1 MSSQLKKDDEEAQK
15 VYDMFFEDAMHL
27 LNEHSIPVELVA
39 GTMIAIAQRLYK
51 THLSDKD
58 YEALMDEILNHG
70 EVKPYGTE
78 KVRLH

>member
-1 MSSQLKKDDEEAQK
+1 MSDESEK
-15 VYDMFFEDAMHL
+15 VYQMFFDDAMHL
-27 LNEHSIPVELVA
+27 LNEHSLPVELIA

-51 THLSDKD
+51 THLSDKE

>member
-1 MSSQLKKDDEEAQK
+1 MSDDSEK
-15 VYDMFFEDAMHL
+15 VYQMFFDDAMHL
-27 LNEHSIPVELVA
+27 LNEHSLPVELIA

>member
-1 MSSQLKKDDEEAQK
+1 MKTDEDAEK
-15 VYDMFFEDAMHL
+15 VYEMFFEDAMHL

>member
-1 MSSQLKKDDEEAQK
+1 MSDDSEK
-15 VYDMFFEDAMHL
+15 VYQMFFDDAMHL
-27 LNEHSIPVELVA
+27 LNEHSLPVELIA

-51 THLSDKD
+51 THLSDKE

-70 EVKPYGTE
+70 EVKPYGME

>member
-1 MSSQLKKDDEEAQK
+1 MPSQLKKDEEAEK
-15 VYDMFFEDAMHL
+15 VYKMFFDDAMHL
-27 LNEHSIPVELVA
+27 LNEHSVPVELVA

-51 THLSDKD
+51 THLSDKE

-70 EVKPYGTE
+70 EVKPYGME

>member
-1 MSSQLKKDDEEAQK
+1 MKKDEDAEK

>member
-1 MSSQLKKDDEEAQK
+1 MSDDSQKC
-15 VYDMFFEDAMHL
+15 YDMFFEEAMHL
-27 LNEHSIPVELVA
+27 LNDHQLPVELVA

-51 THLSDKD
+51 THLSDKE

-70 EVKPYGTE
+70 EVKPYGIE

>member
-1 MSSQLKKDDEEAQK
+1 MSDDSEK
-15 VYDMFFEDAMHL
+15 VYQMFFDDAMHL
-27 LNEHSIPVELVA
+27 LNEHSLPVELIA

-51 THLSDKD
+51 THLSEKE

-70 EVKPYGTE
+70 EVKPYGIE

>member
-1 MSSQLKKDDEEAQK
+1 MKKDEDAEK
-15 VYDMFFEDAMHL
+15 VYEMFFEDAMHL

>member
-1 MSSQLKKDDEEAQK
+1 MSDDSEK
-15 VYDMFFEDAMHL
+15 VYQMFFEDAMHL
-27 LNEHSIPVELVA
+27 LNEHQLPVELVA

-51 THLSDKD
+51 THLSDKE

-70 EVKPYGTE
+70 EVKPYGIE

>member
-1 MSSQLKKDDEEAQK
+1 MKKDEDAEK

-39 GTMIAIAQRLYK
+39 GTMLAIAQRLYK

>member
-1 MSSQLKKDDEEAQK
+1 MSDDSEK
-15 VYDMFFEDAMHL
+15 VYQMFFDDAMHL
-27 LNEHSIPVELVA
+27 LNEHSLPVELIA

-51 THLSDKD
+51 THLSDKE

>member
-1 MSSQLKKDDEEAQK
+1 MSDESEK
-15 VYDMFFEDAMHL
+15 VFQMFFEDAMHL
-27 LNEHSIPVELVA
+27 LNEHQLPVELVA

-51 THLSDKD
+51 THLSDKE

-70 EVKPYGTE
+70 EVKPYGME

>member
-1 MSSQLKKDDEEAQK
+1 MKDDEAEK
-15 VYDMFFEDAMHL
+15 VYQMFFEDAMHL
-27 LNEHSIPVELVA
+27 LNEHSVPVELVA

-51 THLSDKD
+51 THLSDKEYD
-58 YEALMDEILNHG
+58 ALMDEILNHG

>member
-1 MSSQLKKDDEEAQK
+1 MKKDEDAEK
-15 VYDMFFEDAMHL
+15 VYEMFFEDAIHL

>member
-1 MSSQLKKDDEEAQK
+1 MKKDEDAEK
-15 VYDMFFEDAMHL
+15 VYDMFFVDAMHL